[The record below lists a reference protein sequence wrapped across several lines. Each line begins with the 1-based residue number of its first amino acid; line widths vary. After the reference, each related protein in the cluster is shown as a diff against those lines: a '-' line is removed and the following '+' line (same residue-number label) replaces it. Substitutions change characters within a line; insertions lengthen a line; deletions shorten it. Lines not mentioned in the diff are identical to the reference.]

1 MPRADGIFISP
12 FLSIALSS
20 FSSCHIFHQRHSPS
34 INATECVHMCVC
46 VYTYTQYF
54 PLTASFSLLFFSF
67 FLYLSAQLLLNRHSH
82 MAITQAL
89 IRVNAANTNALV
101 FLTHLEETDLLFLG
115 VIIKTTWPLI
125 GCDVRT
131 VAHFVKRCTP
141 LLLV

>member
-1 MPRADGIFISP
+1 MGY
-12 FLSIALSS
+12 LSLH
-20 FSSCHIFHQRHSPS
+20 F
-34 INATECVHMCVC
+34 
-46 VYTYTQYF
+46 Y
-54 PLTASFSLLFFSF
+54 LLLSLLSAVATFSISAILLQSTPLSVYICVFVCTPTHSTCRSRQAFLFFFFSF
-67 FLYLSAQLLLNRHSH
+67 FLYLSAQLLLNRRSH

-101 FLTHLEETDLLFLG
+101 FLTHLEETDLLFFG